1 MTMAALAETQADSPG
16 QRNPVIERLV
26 GETAEPQKVIAAAR
40 MLGERALP
48 LIAKSLTDML
58 AVAVEFELEDVVL
71 GRIADV
77 FAEGG
82 VAEPLTVASSSNSPD
97 ALMISMDADAVSMVT
112 ALLFGAGPETALA
125 PVERPLS
132 NVERRLC
139 ATTFQKVAEAL
150 NGTGARAMN
159 VRFPLPAPILGE
171 DRRKQIFRD
180 GPSARLV
187 FRLTTSGA
195 QARVHVTMPQRVVLT
210 PRGDDGKS
218 GGDWKARFG
227 GEVMRSLVSLQAT
240 IPIGKLTLGEI
251 SGLAVGQVLEMPV
264 EAPGD
269 TRLAAKDKTLFVCEF
284 GKLGQNY
291 TVRIKHAFD
300 PEADL
305 MNGLLAG

>member
-1 MTMAALAETQADSPG
+1 MTMAALAEASSAPE
-16 QRNPVIERLV
+16 QRNPLIERLV
-26 GETAEPQKVIAAAR
+26 GETAEPHKVTAAAKI
-40 MLGERALP
+40 LGERALP
-48 LIAKSLTDML
+48 LVARSLTEML
-58 AVAVEFELEDVVL
+58 AAPVEFELEDVVL

-77 FAEGG
+77 FTEAG
-82 VAEPLTVASSSNSPD
+82 VAEPLTVAASSNSPD
-97 ALMISMDADAVSMVT
+97 ALMISMDADAVSLVT
-112 ALLFGAGPETALA
+112 ALLFGAAPETGLA
-125 PVERPLS
+125 PIERPLS
-132 NVERRLC
+132 NVERRLS

-150 NGTGARAMN
+150 KGTGARAMN
-159 VRFPLPAPILGE
+159 VRFPLPAPIIGE
-171 DRRKQIFRD
+171 DRRKQVFRD

-187 FRLTTSGA
+187 FRVATAGA
-195 QARVHVTMPQRVVLT
+195 QGRIHVTMPQRVVLT

-240 IPIGKLTLGEI
+240 IPVGRLTLGDI
-251 SGLAVGQVLEMPV
+251 SGLKVGQVLEMPV

-269 TRLAAKDKTLFVCEF
+269 TRLAAKDRTLFVCEF

-305 MNGLLAG
+305 MNGLLAR

>member
-1 MTMAALAETQADSPG
+1 MTTVALSDTQAASG
-16 QRNPVIERLV
+16 QRDQLIERLV
-26 GETAEPQKVIAAAR
+26 GETAEPHKVISAAR
-40 MLGERALP
+40 LLGERALP
-48 LIAKSLTDML
+48 LIAKSLTETL
-58 AVAVEFELEDVVL
+58 ATPIEFELEDVVL

-77 FAEGG
+77 FADFG

-97 ALMISMDADAVSMVT
+97 ALMIAMDADAVSLVT
-112 ALLFGAGPETALA
+112 ALLFGSGPDAGLSAI
-125 PVERPLS
+125 ERPLS
-132 NVERRLC
+132 ALERRLC
-139 ATTFQKVAEAL
+139 TTMFQKVAEAL

-159 VRFPLPAPILGE
+159 VRFPLPAPILGD
-171 DRRKQIFRD
+171 DRKKQIHRD

-187 FRLTTSGA
+187 FRLATQGSQGRIA
-195 QARVHVTMPQRVVLT
+195 VAMPQRVVLM

-218 GGDWKARFG
+218 GGEWKARFG

-240 IPIGKLTLGEI
+240 IPMGKLTLGDI
-251 SGLAVGQVLEMPV
+251 SGLAVGQVLEMP
-264 EAPGD
+264 EDSPGD

-305 MNGLLAG
+305 INGLLAR